1 MKLTT
6 EQIDQ
11 YNNQGFLLIPDLFS
25 QEEVSLMQAQL
36 PSLMAEDVPGQVLE
50 KDRKTVRALHGC
62 HLFNKVFHNL
72 IREPRLLEPAHQLL
86 GSQVCIHQFKIN
98 LKAAFGGD
106 IWPWH
111 QDFIYWHKEDGMPLP
126 KVISLAIL
134 LDDLN
139 EFNGPMIFIPG
150 SHKQGMLDVEA
161 SVAKTE
167 ANPETADWKVN
178 VSANL
183 KYCIPPQTVRQLVK
197 KLGIFA
203 PKGTAGSI
211 LLFDSNVVHGSV
223 TNISP
228 FPRRL
233 LIITYNSVEN
243 IPVSVDRPRPEF
255 LVCRDYKPL
264 KPIADSESLLSAQ

>member
-6 EQIDQ
+6 KQIDQ

-36 PSLMAEDVPGQVLE
+36 PGLMAEDVPGRVLE

-62 HLFNKVFHNL
+62 YLFNKVFHNL

-86 GSQVCIHQFKIN
+86 GSQVYLYQFKIN

-106 IWPWH
+106 VWPWH

-150 SHKQGMLDVEA
+150 SHKQGILDLEA
-161 SVAKTE
+161 SV
-167 ANPETADWKVN
+167 
-178 VSANL
+178 
-183 KYCIPPQTVRQLVK
+183 
-197 KLGIFA
+197 
-203 PKGTAGSI
+203 
-211 LLFDSNVVHGSV
+211 
-223 TNISP
+223 
-228 FPRRL
+228 
-233 LIITYNSVEN
+233 
-243 IPVSVDRPRPEF
+243 
-255 LVCRDYKPL
+255 
-264 KPIADSESLLSAQ
+264 